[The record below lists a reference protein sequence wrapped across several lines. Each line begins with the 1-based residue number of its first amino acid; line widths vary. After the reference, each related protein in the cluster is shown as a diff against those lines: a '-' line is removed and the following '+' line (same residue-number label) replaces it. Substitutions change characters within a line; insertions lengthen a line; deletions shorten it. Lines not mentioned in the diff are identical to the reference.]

1 MTDISRRS
9 VLALA
14 AASAASLSLPRMAFA
29 QADDRPEITVAV
41 QKVSNS
47 NTLEMLSEQS
57 NVGTRIY
64 TSYAEPLIGTDWIGD
79 MSLQPSLATSWTRI
93 DDMTVEVE
101 LREGVKFH
109 NGDLMTAEDVAFTF
123 GPDRMW
129 GGGTIEVPEAV
140 IAGSRRA
147 LPAFESVEILS
158 PTRVRFHNSKIDP
171 ALEGRLANGVGMI
184 VNKRAFLET
193 GDWMTWAR
201 SPVTTGPYRIAN
213 FTADSVLTLEA
224 FDDHWEGRPPLRS
237 IRFVETPETASRI
250 NLLRSGGAEFACD
263 IPPDQIAGIEE
274 DSRFE
279 VVGGPIN
286 NSRYTV
292 FNKSHPVLAN
302 PLVRQALTHSVDRDL
317 IVEALWGGRTEVPR
331 GLQWEFYG
339 DFYIADHENPAYDP
353 DKARALLS
361 EAGYNGEPI
370 PYRVLNDYYTAQTST
385 AQINT
390 ENWRAVGLN
399 VELQMVENWG
409 QISEGAPETRGIHD
423 WSAAATLPDPC
434 IQMPGS
440 WGPSSNAWATGQW
453 SNEEFGPLSNELETS
468 ADRPRRIDVWR
479 RMLQIIEIEDP
490 AYVVLHRNA
499 SFTAKRK
506 DIDWKASESFVM
518 DFRRHN
524 WGA

>member
-1 MTDISRRS
+1 MTDINRRS
-9 VLALA
+9 VLALG
-14 AASAASLSLPRMAFA
+14 AASAASLALPNVVFG
-29 QADDRPEITVAV
+29 QSDDRPEITVAV

-57 NVGTRIY
+57 NVGARIF
-64 TSYAEPLIGTDWIGD
+64 TSYAEPLIGVDWIGD
-79 MSLQPSLATSWTRI
+79 MTLQPGLATSWTRI
-93 DDMTVEVE
+93 DDFTFEVE
-101 LREGVKFH
+101 LREGVRFH
-109 NGDLMTAEDVAFTF
+109 NGDLMTAEDVAFTY

-129 GGGTIEVPEAV
+129 GGGTIEVPDAV
-140 IAGSRRA
+140 QAASRRA
-147 LPAFESVEILS
+147 LPAFERVEIVA
-158 PTRVRFHNSKIDP
+158 PNRVRFHNSIIDP
-171 ALEGRLANGVGMI
+171 VLEGRLSSASGMI
-184 VNKRAFLET
+184 VNKRAFLEA
-193 GDWMTWAR
+193 GDWMAWAR
-201 SPVTTGPYRIAN
+201 APITTGPYRIAE
-213 FTADSVLTLEA
+213 FRADSELRLEA
-224 FDDHWEGRPPLRS
+224 FDDHWDGRPPLRS
-237 IRFVETPETASRI
+237 LRFVETPETASRI
-250 NLLRSGGAEFACD
+250 NLLRSGGADFACD
-263 IPPDQIAGIEE
+263 IPPDQIAGIEA
-274 DSRFE
+274 DPRFE

-286 NSRYTV
+286 NTRYTV

-399 VELQMVENWG
+399 IQLQMVENWG
-409 QISEGAPETRGIHD
+409 QISEGEPETRGVHD
-423 WSAAATLPDPC
+423 WSAAASLPDPC
-434 IQMPGS
+434 VQMSGS
-440 WGPSSNAWATGQW
+440 WGPSGSPWLNNQW
-453 SNEEFGPLSNELETS
+453 RNEEFGTLSNELETGT
-468 ADRPRRIDVWR
+468 DRDSRIAAWR
-479 RMLQIIEIEDP
+479 RMLEIIEIEDP

-499 SFTAKRK
+499 AFTAKRT
-506 DIDWKASESFVM
+506 DIDWKVAQSFVM